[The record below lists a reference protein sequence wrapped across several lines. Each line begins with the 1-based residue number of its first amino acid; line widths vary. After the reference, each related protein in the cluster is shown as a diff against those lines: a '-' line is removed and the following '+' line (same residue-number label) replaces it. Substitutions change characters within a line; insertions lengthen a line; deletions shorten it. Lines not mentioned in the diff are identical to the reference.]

1 MRHKRLFIVLALTA
15 HTTATG
21 LPVFAQESTDYTTD
35 IISVEDIYSG
45 STSGDYTPDII
56 SVEDIYSSP
65 TPNEVPTVEIP
76 DGLAGIVFDVLGDK
90 QEPGRARTINE
101 TQRKFLKAYEY
112 GQKALKAYRL
122 GKQVYEGVSR
132 LFKNPKGVLGDS
144 LTAILQ
150 DYNKIG
156 NKNLPNADAGRDG
169 STSPIFPS
177 PENPAQVYIQA
188 KNDVARRM
196 FLPSLMSQLV
206 FSDEARTLREEQ
218 SKQLEESLT
227 NTIEASQSL
236 IQLSGSTSEAVA
248 HNGDLAK
255 AVVQEASKA
264 QSLKSSQAVLKSLA
278 AAGGHQAQQTAT
290 NGVILGNIQRSQ
302 VEQNRATTALV
313 VSSTLAYQQ
322 RDIQNH
328 LAASQNV
335 FLEQIRADLGQQ
347 EDERQRA
354 DFAQINR
361 QVNASSNVLIPGF
374 SSTPPPPGQ

>member
-1 MRHKRLFIVLALTA
+1 
-15 HTTATG
+15 
-21 LPVFAQESTDYTTD
+21 
-35 IISVEDIYSG
+35 
-45 STSGDYTPDII
+45 
-56 SVEDIYSSP
+56 VEDIYSSP

-144 LTAILQ
+144 LTAILK

-156 NKNLPNADAGRDG
+156 NKNLPNADAGVDG